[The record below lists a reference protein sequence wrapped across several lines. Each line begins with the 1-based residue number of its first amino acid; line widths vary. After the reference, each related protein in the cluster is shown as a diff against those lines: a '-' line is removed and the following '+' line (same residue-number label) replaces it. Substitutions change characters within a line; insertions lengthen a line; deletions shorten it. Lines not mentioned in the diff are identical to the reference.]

1 MPTEKG
7 SAASAQIEGQKA
19 EQARRQQEQAALM
32 KLEKIRLDQTQR
44 AQTLEEEARE
54 AEQKVR
60 PSPCAVFRDNYVQ
73 GGCTTDVEHTVEA
86 VTEPCTTA
94 SRTVV
99 TASSTASAIILM
111 TVASMGSLQLSEKY
125 SPEVLILALVRSS
138 RLAQAGLVAKHIL
151 LC

>member
-60 PSPCAVFRDNYVQ
+60 PS
-73 GGCTTDVEHTVEA
+73 
-86 VTEPCTTA
+86 
-94 SRTVV
+94 
-99 TASSTASAIILM
+99 
-111 TVASMGSLQLSEKY
+111 LSCSKM
-125 SPEVLILALVRSS
+125 LFA
-138 RLAQAGLVAKHIL
+138 
-151 LC
+151 